1 MSYLNFFGF
10 NMEPFSNV
18 AMGKFYFNSPQHAR
32 ALAKLAYAADSM
44 KGLALLV
51 GNIGAGKTTL
61 ARRFLDSL
69 PEDKYEAALIVMVHS
84 AVTSDWLLKK
94 IAHQMGID
102 DPSPDK
108 LKLMGQLYE
117 RLISIRESGKKA
129 VVLVDEAQMLQSKEI
144 MEEFRGML
152 NLESEDSK
160 LISFIFFGLPEVDQN
175 LKLDEPLAQRVA
187 IRIALEAMH
196 EKETEEYI
204 KHRLA
209 TAGNG
214 NIQFTTEALSIIYK
228 YSNGIPRLINTM
240 CDNAL
245 LEAFLLKKKEIN
257 KELLTGV
264 LEDLG
269 LAMKSP
275 RLSVFSAKSET
286 ITKEEAAKAAEKD
299 EVDLMFQGLEIK

>member
-102 DPSPDK
+102 DPS
-108 LKLMGQLYE
+108 
-117 RLISIRESGKKA
+117 
-129 VVLVDEAQMLQSKEI
+129 
-144 MEEFRGML
+144 
-152 NLESEDSK
+152 
-160 LISFIFFGLPEVDQN
+160 
-175 LKLDEPLAQRVA
+175 
-187 IRIALEAMH
+187 
-196 EKETEEYI
+196 
-204 KHRLA
+204 
-209 TAGNG
+209 
-214 NIQFTTEALSIIYK
+214 
-228 YSNGIPRLINTM
+228 
-240 CDNAL
+240 
-245 LEAFLLKKKEIN
+245 
-257 KELLTGV
+257 LT
-264 LEDLG
+264 
-269 LAMKSP
+269 S
-275 RLSVFSAKSET
+275 
-286 ITKEEAAKAAEKD
+286 
-299 EVDLMFQGLEIK
+299 